1 MHSTA
6 DALEKMTAGEIDRL
20 RRQVEALKNEI
31 TKLREAG
38 EQLAQMITA
47 LKAAEPETRAPVS
60 SAYWYSDPTEMSF
73 GIGHV
78 GLELRNVGTK
88 YPFERSHRFLG
99 IGPNFGDGDRSR

>member
-1 MHSTA
+1 
-6 DALEKMTAGEIDRL
+6 
-20 RRQVEALKNEI
+20 VEALKNEI
-31 TKLREAG
+31 TKLRDAG